1 MDTWIDEWTAA
12 CMNGWTD
19 ARMDGWMATEI
30 GPQTGFWS
38 KVKSMMMS
46 VWAPSATSSHKMAT
60 VEAKFAL

>member
-1 MDTWIDEWTAA
+1 MDTWIDERTAA
-12 CMNGWTD
+12 CMNRWTD

-38 KVKSMMMS
+38 KVKPMTMP
-46 VWAPSATSSHKMAT
+46 VWAPSVTSSPKMAT